1 MVAEHKKDAVA
12 TLSIGDAL
20 GPFTVRVIVACP
32 GRRVG
37 GRGGRGGA
45 VRVEHVDVV
54 RAGGP

>member
-32 GRRVG
+32 GRRGG
-37 GRGGRGGA
+37 GRGGGA